1 MMKVNVALFG
11 TLATNVTVII
21 LLRKF
26 IGASILLRLICNQL
40 FPNQVNTCFRLVPN
54 SVALFE

>member
-11 TLATNVTVII
+11 TLATNVTAII

-40 FPNQVNTCFRLVPN
+40 FPTHVNT
-54 SVALFE
+54 